1 MDLRAFGGVYA
12 YRAEVPYASG
22 FVHTPTSTGA
32 SGIVFSTCRALFI
45 ESKPTGAGSFISLEL
60 NDAPGQYLRI
70 DHIKGDTILPI
81 ACTAIASGDVSEVVV
96 LF

>member
-1 MDLRAFGGVYA
+1 MDLRAFGGVYP

-22 FVHTPTSTGA
+22 FVHIPESAGA

-45 ESKPTGAGSFISLEL
+45 ESKANGAGGFLSLVL

-70 DHIKGDTILPI
+70 DNIKGDSVLPI